1 MIFAD
6 NKDSYLNVL
15 SYDDVLYFYLFLPQY
30 IFIIEESKEQG
41 KLELDLPI
49 YLEYRYY
56 LVGTQLDDS

>member
-49 YLEYRYY
+49 YLEYRY
-56 LVGTQLDDS
+56 